1 LDACYKIKLLLKLL
15 HTIYIFKNKWYLKHN
30 SFEVLCKI
38 WEKIQ
43 FLRRAFPLT
52 IFCVLLR
59 QASFFCLFIITLKF
73 MFDQFFSFSAFR
85 FFLWSDNIRWL
96 APFLSLYTWGPED
109 FLTNIHQRWQRTS
122 TSLCLRRHSF
132 LKCKLCEGS
141 FNKKFD
147 FIACV

>member
-1 LDACYKIKLLLKLL
+1 MDACYKIKLLLKLL

-85 FFLWSDNIRWL
+85 LSFEVIILDGWHHFYLYIPEVLRTFNKYSSTLTENFKVIVL
-96 APFLSLYTWGPED
+96 KAPFI
-109 FLTNIHQRWQRTS
+109 F
-122 TSLCLRRHSF
+122 
-132 LKCKLCEGS
+132 KM
-141 FNKKFD
+141 
-147 FIACV
+147 